1 MPRIG
6 AFIQQATLLALL
18 ILPAMPGVVSPAS
31 AEIPGNVRSPCVL
44 VLHSYYPTFTWTDRI
59 TEGIR
64 ETFSE
69 SEHAHAVLYFEHM
82 DAKRHPDPRYLDQY
96 ARLLSTKF
104 PDPGAVDLIL
114 CSDDQALTFLLK
126 RSDTLFPGA
135 PIVFCGVNG
144 YRPEMRR
151 QRRRLTGVIEAIDPR
166 RTLEVALALQPGT
179 QEVLVVTDITRT
191 GRAIEQT
198 ARKAFAPFENRVSFR
213 YVSDLSM
220 EALQAKV
227 AALHDHAIVFL
238 FVFNR
243 DNQGHNFTH
252 EESLRLID
260 SHSHVPIY
268 GPWTFYLGHGIVG
281 GMLTSGAMQGR
292 TAARI
297 AFRILNG
304 EPAED
309 IPIVTESPNHYAFDH
324 RQLVR
329 YDLPEHK
336 LPPGSSVIH
345 RDFSFYEKYRY
356 RIWAAAAAL
365 MAQTAIIVLLLLN
378 MRRRMAA
385 EKELSASEQRYR
397 TLIETIRDLVFIIDK
412 TGTLVYLNPEFET
425 ITGHAPS
432 EFIGRPFTEILAPHH
447 IQATMERF
455 QRGLSGE
462 EIPVYEV
469 EVKHKERGTVPIEL
483 KVTSLLNADG
493 EAAGRIGVARDI
505 RERKEVEE
513 ERMRLQG
520 QLQRAQKMEAI
531 GTLAGGVAHDLNNIL
546 SGIVSYPD
554 LLLIQLP
561 EDSPLRKPVQTIQAS
576 GQKAAAIV
584 QDLLTLARRGVTASE
599 VVNLNRVVS
608 EYLESPE
615 FEALTAFHPDVEVE
629 IHLEESLLNIM
640 ASPVHLSKC
649 LMNLVSN
656 AAEAMPSGGTIHIT
670 TENRYVDQPLS
681 GYDHVQEGDYVVLRV
696 SDSGVGIPLQD
707 QERIFEPFY
716 TKKTMGRSGTGLGM
730 AVVWGTLKDLNGYI
744 DVESAEGRGTT
755 FILYFPVT
763 RNPLE
768 AEPGD
773 TPTLTYR
780 GKGEEI
786 LVVDDVET
794 QRDIASMFL
803 SQLEYKVHTVSSG
816 EEAIRFVQDH
826 PVDLIMLDM
835 VMDPGMDGLDTYKQ
849 VLALYPGQKAIVAS
863 GFSETDRVKEAQR
876 LGAGPYIRK
885 PYTLEKLA
893 KTIRQELKRKT
904 HLNTMDRHKTPTRP
918 PVG

>member
-1 MPRIG
+1 MRRIG
-6 AFIQQATLLALL
+6 TFIRIIIV
-18 ILPAMPGVVSPAS
+18 ILPIVLAMPGTGRSASPKTPIL
-31 AEIPGNVRSPCVL
+31 EENRRPCVL
-44 VLHSYYPTFTWTDRI
+44 ILHSYYPTFTWTDHI
-59 TEGIR
+59 TQGIR
-64 ETFSE
+64 NAFLE
-69 SEHAHAVLYFEHM
+69 SEYSNAALYFEHM
-82 DAKRHPDPRYLDQY
+82 DAKRHPDPAYLDQY
-96 ARLLSTKF
+96 ARLLSAKF
-104 PDPGAVDLIL
+104 PDPDDVDLIL
-114 CSDDQALTFLLK
+114 CSDDQALDFLLK
-126 RSDTLFPGA
+126 RAYTLFPNT
-135 PIVFCGVNG
+135 PVVFCGVNG

-151 QRRRLTGVIEAIDPR
+151 QRHRLTGVIEAIDPR
-166 RTLEVALALQPGT
+166 RTLEVALALQPGIR
-179 QEVLVVTDITRT
+179 EVLVITDITRT
-191 GRAIEQT
+191 GQAIERAART
-198 ARKAFAPFENRVSFR
+198 AFVPFEDRLSFR

-220 EALQAKV
+220 EALQEEV
-227 AALHDHAIVFL
+227 AALPEHAIVFL

-260 SHSHVPIY
+260 SRCRVPIY

-281 GMLTSGAMQGR
+281 GMLTSGEMQGR
-292 TAARI
+292 TAAQL
-297 AFRILNG
+297 AFRILTG

-309 IPIVTESPNHYAFDH
+309 IPIVTKSPNHYLFDH
-324 RQLVR
+324 SELAR
-329 YDLPEHK
+329 YGLPEDK

-345 RDFSFYEKYRY
+345 RDSGFYEKYRY
-356 RIWAAAAAL
+356 RIWAAVVAL
-365 MAQTAIIVLLLLN
+365 IVQTTIIVLLLLN
-378 MRRRMAA
+378 MRRRRVA

-412 TGTLVYLNPEFET
+412 KGTLEYLNPEFET
-425 ITGHAPS
+425 ITGYAPI
-432 EFIGRPFTEILAPHH
+432 EFIGRPFTEILAPQD
-447 IQATMERF
+447 IQSTIERF
-455 QRGLSGE
+455 QRGLTGE

-469 EVKHKERGTVPIEL
+469 EVKHKDRGTVPIEL
-483 KVTSLLNADG
+483 KVTSMLNADG
-493 EAAGRIGVARDI
+493 EAVGRIGVARDI

-513 ERMRLQG
+513 EKMRLQN

-561 EDSPLRKPVQTIQAS
+561 ENSPLRKPIQTIQTS
-576 GQKAAAIV
+576 GHKAAAIV

-615 FEALTAFHPDVEVE
+615 FEALRSFHPNVAVEA
-629 IHLEESLLNIM
+629 HLEENLLNIM
-640 ASPVHLSKC
+640 ASPIHLSKS

-681 GYDHVQEGDYVVLRV
+681 GYDHVEEGDYVVLRV
-696 SDSGVGIPLQD
+696 SDSGVGIPLED
-707 QERIFEPFY
+707 RERIFEPFY
-716 TKKTMGRSGTGLGM
+716 TKKVMGRSGTGLGM

-744 DVESAEGRGTT
+744 DVESSEGKGTT

-763 RNPLE
+763 RNPLAADQE
-768 AEPGD
+768 SP
-773 TPTLTYR
+773 PTMSYQ

-816 EEAIRFVQDH
+816 EEAVLFVREH
-826 PVDLIMLDM
+826 RVDLIMLDM
-835 VMDPGMDGLDTYKQ
+835 VMEPGMDGLDTYKQ
-849 VLALYPGQKAIVAS
+849 ILALYPGQKAVIAS
-863 GFSETDRVKEAQR
+863 GFSETNRVKEAQR
-876 LGAGPYIRK
+876 LGAGPYLRK
-885 PYTLEKLA
+885 PYTFEKLGRV
-893 KTIRQELKRKT
+893 IRQEL
-904 HLNTMDRHKTPTRP
+904 DRGTPPTS
-918 PVG
+918 